1 MKTLSCRTS
10 RRLLAQRNAG
20 LDDAERLHLEFH
32 LSTCEAC
39 AEHSRALSALTK
51 LVDSDAIKPLSP
63 RARERAIAAS
73 LRALDQPVA
82 MEPNLEPA
90 PRFRITWQLGAAA
103 VAAAGITAFVMLSD
117 NTDRVYKVSEAPRP
131 GIGLSRADH
140 TNPTPSAG
148 VRVVSGTVALGRG
161 TASAGDIIDDSTR
174 LSSRSGAELR
184 SGDVHVVMAAN
195 TTMGWKTDKR
205 TIAVAKGRV
214 RVASK
219 ADARALRVV
228 TRSFAVIVAGSEAS
242 VSNGSVRVHRGTVQ
256 VVSPSGKVLAKRVH
270 KFWTPLRTASAKHHR
285 SRRQRHT
292 TNDADRPDPAT
303 LLRAARAA
311 VARRDLPAA
320 REGIQAAQ
328 AQSLT
333 PAQRAEA
340 LTLLADA
347 AFVDGDDGRAVE
359 LYLGVARK
367 YRSLAAGQ
375 NALYAAARLQAKR
388 GERAQARKL
397 FRRYLAR
404 YPNGRF
410 RAEATRRLARLNP

>member
-10 RRLLAQRNAG
+10 RRFLAQRNAG

-39 AEHSRALSALTK
+39 AEHSRALSAMTK

-73 LRALDQPVA
+73 LRVLDQPMVI
-82 MEPNLEPA
+82 EPNLEPA

-103 VAAAGITAFVMLSD
+103 VAAAGITAFVMLS
-117 NTDRVYKVSEAPRP
+117 NSSQVYKVSEAPRP

-140 TNPTPSAG
+140 TNRTPSAG
-148 VRVVSGTVALGRG
+148 VRVVSGTVALARG
-161 TASAGDIIDDSTR
+161 SASAGDIIDDSTR

-184 SGDVHVVMAAN
+184 FGDVHVVMAGN
-195 TTMGWKTDKR
+195 TTIGWKTNKR
-205 TIAVAKGRV
+205 TIAVARGRV

-219 ADARALRVV
+219 ADAGVLRVV

-242 VSNGSVRVHRGTVQ
+242 VSNGSVRVHRGTVE

-270 KFWTPLRTASAKHHR
+270 KFWTPLRIAGAKRHHA
-285 SRRQRHT
+285 RRPRH
-292 TNDADRPDPAT
+292 NANEADRPDPAT
-303 LLRAARAA
+303 LLRDARAA
-311 VARRDLPAA
+311 VARRDLQAA
-320 REGIQAAQ
+320 REHIHAAQ

-333 PAQRAEA
+333 GAQRAEA

-347 AFVDGDDGRAVE
+347 AFVGGDDARAVE

-388 GERAQARKL
+388 GERAAARKL
-397 FRRYLAR
+397 FHRYLAR
-404 YPNGRF
+404 YPDGRF